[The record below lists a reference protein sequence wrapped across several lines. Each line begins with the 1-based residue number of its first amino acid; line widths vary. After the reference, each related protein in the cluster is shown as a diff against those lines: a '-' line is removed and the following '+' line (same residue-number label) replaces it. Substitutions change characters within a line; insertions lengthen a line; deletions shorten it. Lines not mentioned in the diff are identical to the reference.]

1 MNVAFHRIGGNK
13 MLYKVRAILI
23 RKVNGNSSIVSFEKE
38 VGAANEIQ
46 ACKFMIEAL
55 KDFVAEDVTIE
66 TEIVTEE

>member
-1 MNVAFHRIGGNK
+1 

-23 RKVNGNSSIVSFEKE
+23 RKVNGNSNIVSFEKE

>member
-1 MNVAFHRIGGNK
+1 MSHFIGLEENK

-38 VGAANEIQ
+38 VSAANEIQ

-66 TEIVTEE
+66 TEIVTE

>member
-1 MNVAFHRIGGNK
+1 

-23 RKVNGNSSIVSFEKE
+23 RKVNGNSSIVSFKKE
-38 VGAANEIQ
+38 IGAGNEVQ

-66 TEIVTEE
+66 AEIVTE

>member
-1 MNVAFHRIGGNK
+1 

-38 VGAANEIQ
+38 VGAANEMQ
-46 ACKFMIEAL
+46 ACRFMIEAL

-66 TEIVTEE
+66 TEIVTKE